1 MKTTKIKIKNKV
13 GIHARPASKFVSAAG
28 AFKSTITIA
37 KGSSSA
43 SAKSITRI
51 LSLRI
56 EMNDEVTISA
66 DGEDEIAAI
75 DSLTKLIES
84 KFGEE

>member
-1 MKTTKIKIKNKV
+1 
-13 GIHARPASKFVSAAG
+13 
-28 AFKSTITIA
+28 
-37 KGSSSA
+37 
-43 SAKSITRI
+43 
-51 LSLRI
+51 
-56 EMNDEVTISA
+56 MNDEVTISA